1 MPAVVETMAY
11 AGAVPWHGLGVNVED
26 TISVPEMV
34 KKAGLDWGVE
44 TREIYNKDGEVI
56 PGHYALTRDSDD
68 RVFDICGNRYIPVQN
83 HQAFEFFREFVE
95 AGDAKMETAGSL
107 RDGKYV
113 WGLANLGESFNVGKG
128 KDKDTVKGYI
138 LVGCPHEQGKSLMIK
153 FTPIRVVCNNTLAM
167 AIRDS
172 SSKSSRGVVMPEVR
186 RSHRSAFDN
195 GAVQVA
201 KEQLGI
207 AREQMHQ
214 FEEIAN
220 VLKKTKMNEQD
231 HIDVL
236 APIFSSKHELE
247 DIKSGKRPPR
257 LQAILDA
264 LEKAPGAD
272 PHSAW
277 GCLNGVTYWADHVA
291 ARSVDKRLQA
301 SWFGRTGNQ
310 KLQVMEALLA

>member
-1 MPAVVETMAY
+1 MPAVVESMAY
-11 AGAVPWHGLGVNVED
+11 AGDVPWHGLGVNVEN
-26 TISVPEMV
+26 TISVEDMV
-34 KKAGLDWGVE
+34 EKAGLNWGVE
-44 TREIYNKDGEVI
+44 TREIYNKKGEVI

-68 RVFDICGNRYIPVQN
+68 RVFDICGNRYVPVQN
-83 HQAFEFFREFVE
+83 TEAFEFFKEFVE
-95 AGDAKMETAGSL
+95 QGDAKMETAGSL

-113 WGLANLGESFNVGKG
+113 WGLANLGESFSLGKG

-153 FTPIRVVCNNTLAM
+153 FTPIRVVCNNTLTM
-167 AIRDS
+167 AIRGEG
-172 SSKSSRGVVMPEVR
+172 SKTAKGIVMPEVR
-186 RSHRSAFDN
+186 RSHRSAFDAQ
-195 GAVQVA
+195 AVQVA

-220 VLKKTKMNEQD
+220 VLKKTKMGMDD
-231 HIDVL
+231 HIAVL
-236 APIFSSKHELE
+236 APIFSAKHEEE
-247 DIKSGKRPPR
+247 DIKEGKRPPR

-277 GCLNGVTYWADHVA
+277 GTLNAVTYWADHIA
-291 ARSVDKRLQA
+291 ARSVDKRLQN
-301 SWFGRTGNQ
+301 SWFGKSGNQ